1 MSGVM
6 GSALVALLVAGGCTI
21 THKTS
26 GKPLGGEDAGPDA
39 EVSEPRDSST
49 RDSSDPPSV
58 VDSGRDSSAPDAD
71 DVSEEDDGGPSVLLD
86 VPCDQQIEESLDGL
100 PDDLACIGLYT
111 DVISKSLTPRVRNFT
126 PGAVLWSDGAGKQR
140 WVFLPEGEKIDATD
154 PNNWVFPIGT
164 KFFKEFRVDGRRIE
178 TRIYE
183 KTHEDRWAR
192 GTYEWNRNESGGKR
206 SQGTDRED
214 VLIAGTE
221 YHIPSARECEQ
232 CHGGRRDRILGFEAV
247 ALGLPGAAGITLQ
260 DLVDEDLISPK
271 PARTQLSIGDDG
283 TGHAGEVLTYM
294 HMNCGVCCHNSNQN
308 ADAYSSDLF
317 MKLDVLELDGRP
329 VNNFEPWR
337 LLVDQTAK
345 STRWGERTR
354 VVPGSPEESLLVQL
368 ITSRAGPKEQMPP
381 IASKVVDGYHVE
393 LIKDWIRALPP

>member
-1 MSGVM
+1 MSGFV
-6 GSALVALLVAGGCTI
+6 GSALLLTVGCTI

-26 GKPLGGEDAGPDA
+26 GKPLDSDDAGPDA
-39 EVSEPRDSST
+39 TVSEVRDSST
-49 RDSSDPPSV
+49 RDSSNQQPV
-58 VDSGRDSSAPDAD
+58 MDSGRDSSAAPDAD
-71 DVSEEDDGGPSVLLD
+71 DVIDEDDGGASAVLE
-86 VPCDQQIEESLDGL
+86 VPCDEQIADSLDGL
-100 PDDLACIGLYT
+100 PDDIACIGLYN
-111 DVISKSLTPRVRNFT
+111 DVISKSIAPRVRNFT

-140 WVFLPEGEKIDATD
+140 WVLLPAGEKIDATD
-154 PNNWVFPIGT
+154 PNNWVFPLGT

-178 TRIYE
+178 TRIYM
-183 KTHEDRWAR
+183 KTYEDRWAR
-192 GTYEWNRNESGGKR
+192 GTYEWNRNESGARR

-214 VLIAGTE
+214 VLIAGTQ

-232 CHGGRRDRILGFEAV
+232 CHGGRKDRILGFEAV
-247 ALGLPGAAGITLQ
+247 ALGLPGAQGITLQ

-271 PARTQLSIGDDG
+271 PTRRQLSIGDDG
-283 TGHAGEVLTYM
+283 TGHAGEVLTYV
-294 HMNCGVCCHNSNQN
+294 HMNCGVCCHNTNQN

-345 STRWGERTR
+345 TTRWGERKR
-354 VVPGSPEESLLVQL
+354 VAPGSPEESLLYQL

-381 IASKVVDGYHVE
+381 IATKVVDGYHTE
-393 LIKDWIRALPP
+393 LIADWIRALPSD